1 MIKNLKKKT
10 KIETMKQN
18 NPEEEQPGAEHTWS
32 QPHVST
38 WLQDGMVY
46 TIILN
51 DNTRITDA
59 VFHYCALL
67 GKHYFTKGANVYPI
81 EKVQSH
87 SLVGH
92 EITLPPDATTQKQVS
107 LDPDRLA
114 ITDDYDTSIQVIT
127 TPDTN
132 PVIFR
137 RRVKCQMLSGLSQ
150 EEAERVISTT
160 PMELELFY
168 EIGLGGFAVDAE
180 AVGNTPLYSPYT
192 GKEIPDE
199 TT

>member
-1 MIKNLKKKT
+1 
-10 KIETMKQN
+10 MKQN
-18 NPEEEQPGAEHTWS
+18 NPEERPFSVEHQWS
-32 QPHVST
+32 HQHVSS
-38 WLQDGMVY
+38 WLQDGTAY

-51 DNTRITDA
+51 DNTCITDA
-59 VFHYCALL
+59 VFHYCTLF
-67 GKHYFTKGANVYPI
+67 GKHYFTKGVSVYPI
-81 EKVQSH
+81 ENVQSH
-87 SLVGH
+87 SLAGH
-92 EITLPPDATTQKQVS
+92 ETPSPPNADTKKQAS
-107 LDPDRLA
+107 SEPNRLA
-114 ITDDYDTSIQVIT
+114 ITDDFDSSIKVIT

-150 EEAERVISTT
+150 EEAERVVSTT

-168 EIGLGGFAVDAE
+168 EIGLGGFAIDAE

-192 GKEIPDE
+192 GQEIPDE

>member
-1 MIKNLKKKT
+1 
-10 KIETMKQN
+10 MKQN
-18 NPEEEQPGAEHTWS
+18 NSEKKQLRVEHQWS
-32 QPHVST
+32 HQHVSI
-38 WLQDGMVY
+38 WLQDGMAY
-46 TIILN
+46 TIVLN

-59 VFHYCALL
+59 IFHYCALL
-67 GKHYFTKGANVYPI
+67 GNHYFTRGASVYPI
-81 EKVQSH
+81 ETVYSH
-87 SLVGH
+87 SLTRH
-92 EITLPPDATTQKQVS
+92 EILLLSDTVTQKQVS
-107 LDPDRLA
+107 SDPYRLA
-114 ITDDYDTSIQVIT
+114 ITDDYDTSIKVIT

-150 EEAERVISTT
+150 EEAERIVSTT

-168 EIGLGGFAVDAE
+168 EIGLGGFAIDAE

-192 GKEIPDE
+192 GIKIPDE

>member
-1 MIKNLKKKT
+1 
-10 KIETMKQN
+10 MKQN
-18 NPEEEQPGAEHTWS
+18 NPDERPLGVEHQWS
-32 QPHVST
+32 HQHVSS
-38 WLQDGMVY
+38 WLQDGTAY
-46 TIILN
+46 TIILIN
-51 DNTRITDA
+51 NTCITDA
-59 VFHYCALL
+59 VFHYCALF
-67 GKHYFTKGANVYPI
+67 GKHYFTKGVSVYPI

-87 SLVGH
+87 SLAGH
-92 EITLPPDATTQKQVS
+92 EIPLPPDAATQEQAS
-107 LDPDRLA
+107 SEPDRLA
-114 ITDDYDTSIQVIT
+114 ITDDFDTSIKVIT

-150 EEAERVISTT
+150 EEAERVVSTT

-168 EIGLGGFAVDAE
+168 EIGLGGFAIDAE

-192 GKEIPDE
+192 GQEIPDE

>member
-1 MIKNLKKKT
+1 
-10 KIETMKQN
+10 
-18 NPEEEQPGAEHTWS
+18 
-32 QPHVST
+32 
-38 WLQDGMVY
+38 MV
-46 TIILN
+46 TPP
-51 DNTRITDA
+51 DIT
-59 VFHYCALL
+59 L
-67 GKHYFTKGANVYPI
+67 
-81 EKVQSH
+81 
-87 SLVGH
+87 GH
-92 EITLPPDATTQKQVS
+92 EIALPLDAATQKQAS
-107 LDPDRLA
+107 LDLDRLA

-137 RRVKCQMLSGLSQ
+137 CRVKCQMLSGLSQ
-150 EEAERVISTT
+150 EEAERVVSTT

-168 EIGLGGFAVDAE
+168 EIGLGGDAE